1 MTILGYSDGDGAST
15 GASYLELA
23 QWIAQNQLSVDE
35 DLEQL
40 WRRIIFSIMIHNTD
54 DHLRNHGFLLT
65 DKGWRLS
72 PAFDLNPDPNGTGL
86 ALNISELDNALDLN
100 LARQVAPY
108 FRLEKPAAETII
120 AEVAEAVSQWRAVAT
135 HHAISRAEQSR
146 MQSAFAAI
154 E

>member
-1 MTILGYSDGDGAST
+1 MTCEIQVDADWLSSSIPCSIGSLSIEVVRGKETYYF
-15 GASYLELA
+15 SYDSSWL
-23 QWIAQNQLSVDE
+23 
-35 DLEQL
+35 
-40 WRRIIFSIMIHNTD
+40 NTD

-135 HHAISRAEQSR
+135 HHAISRAEQTR
-146 MQSAFAAI
+146 MQSAFAAL